1 MTDGIDL
8 ILLDHERVKRP
19 LRQLRRTR
27 VTPSYV
33 GQILDALA
41 AHDDAEQAALYPLAG
56 HVLGDVSLITRSA
69 AAHSLIKQQMDL
81 VRSLEGP
88 PLVAAVKQL
97 KQLVTTHAN
106 DEETKLLPALREKA
120 TAAQLE
126 GLAARIEQVKR
137 RVG

>member
-1 MTDGIDL
+1 MTTGIDL
-8 ILLDHERVKRP
+8 VIADHERVKD
-19 LRQLRRTR
+19 LFASFEDTGDA
-27 VTPSYV
+27 SYV
-33 GQILDALA
+33 GQILDALV

-56 HVLGDVSLITRSA
+56 HVLGDVSLITRFA

-97 KQLVTTHAN
+97 KQLVTSHATE
-106 DEETKLLPALREKA
+106 EETKLLPTLAEKA

-126 GLAARIEQVKR
+126 GLAARIEQVKQ